1 MDVSVYLLVIGNFGN
16 KLVVK
21 IPRVTGNKADFLVK
35 ERVLLEFK
43 AKRFLQEA
51 DFRQMQRYLQATGI
65 KLGILVNFGG
75 MRVQAERVVLID
87 KSKAQIV
94 QLAMELG
101 APIDLTWSCY
111 GPGPMPCGSCDSCA
125 LRAAG
130 FREAGYADAA
140 LARGYGAQA
149 Q

>member
-1 MDVSVYLLVIGNFGN
+1 MPANQKRHINLLYPELSFDIVGLCFDVHNEIGSFAKEKQYGDLFKQKLIGKGIDYRRELLIGNM
-16 KLVVK
+16 
-21 IPRVTGNKADFLVK
+21 GNKADFLVK

-87 KSKAQIV
+87 KSKAQV
-94 QLAMELG
+94 FHSQVLA
-101 APIDLTWSCY
+101 D
-111 GPGPMPCGSCDSCA
+111 
-125 LRAAG
+125 
-130 FREAGYADAA
+130 
-140 LARGYGAQA
+140 
-149 Q
+149 